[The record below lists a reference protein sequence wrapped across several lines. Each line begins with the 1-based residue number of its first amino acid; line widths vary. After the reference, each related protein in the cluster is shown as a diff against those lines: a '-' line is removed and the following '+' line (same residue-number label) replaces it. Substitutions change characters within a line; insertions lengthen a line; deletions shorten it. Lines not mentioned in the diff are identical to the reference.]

1 MNMKTPIRHTAV
13 ALMVALSVAACGHS
27 TPKNSASAKPS
38 AKPSATAT
46 AQKKADSKSTKD
58 SNLKNKVAGKS
69 SDSLS
74 AANNP
79 NQAAPALPSPA
90 SNGSIANGF
99 AAPKPGSSFASS
111 PTAPTPWFP
120 TPWVNVPGN
129 PFTSTNTTPQVSTAS
144 NEQGSGT
151 YAGGSGSSESA
162 GTPSVSG
169 STGTV
174 PAVSIPGHSSTNDG
188 VTTDNPTYVPS
199 LPDTPAL
206 PGTST
211 DDPTGVPS
219 ITLPGTG
226 GSGNTNPVI
235 PGIGGN
241 APVFP
246 PLPSGG
252 SDDSPVV
259 PPVVNPGGGNG
270 GVVTPPAT
278 PSRPVSPE
286 MQARIDAAQ
295 TNLANASAKV
305 VMAQADLNNAR
316 NKASAAKTSLA
327 NAQKSLADAKS
338 EQAGAIADLAQAQA
352 DLDSTTGMVSARAQ
366 YADAAA
372 RSRFSKAGE
381 VDWSKVSEN
390 DRARITAS
398 ILAAKINAYRENMGL
413 PALPETDSLHDFAQ
427 EWSTKMATGEA
438 GFGHDRARLQG
449 YLGDKADGTR
459 VTNINENVAYVNS
472 NNPVSDAEYVFS
484 LWRNSHVHN
493 ENMKANDMNAM
504 AIAVKNDSQRGIYAT
519 LNMVRYK
526 EGNTGNQT
534 AHFYDV
540 SKVHDNV
547 SWNTNTNEKHYSIE
561 KPVTKTDVS
570 KIDVSNLPKNA
581 TSSFTVGD
589 IQKPVLEKDIKDRE
603 EAAGITTKEKA
614 VEAADEAVNNAE
626 AKVPEAAEQV
636 KQADAE
642 VTEAEDQL
650 SSAQAGQQEAQKAL
664 DDTIAEANS
673 EPEYGTSAAEVT
685 APETVSDNS
694 SEGVSN
700 EVPAAAVETSEPATP
715 EVVESGA
722 SETMTEES
730 APAPVAETQDLGS
743 SEAAGTFDK
752 ASETPAPVENNVA
765 PAASNETPV
774 AATSSDAAPATTASD
789 VAAAPAQ

>member
-46 AQKKADSKSTKD
+46 AQKKADTKSTKD
-58 SNLKNKVAGKS
+58 SHLKNKVSGKS
-69 SDSLS
+69 SDNLS

-90 SNGSIANGF
+90 SNGSVANGF
-99 AAPKPGSSFASS
+99 AAPKPGSSFASG
-111 PTAPTPWFP
+111 PAAPTPWFP

-129 PFTSTNTTPQVSTAS
+129 PFTSTNTAPQISTAS
-144 NEQGSGT
+144 NEQGSDA
-151 YAGGSGSSESA
+151 YAGGSGSSESISA
-162 GTPSVSG
+162 PSVSS

-199 LPDTPAL
+199 LSDTPTL

-219 ITLPGTG
+219 IPLPGSG
-226 GSGNTNPVI
+226 GTNPVI
-235 PGIGGN
+235 PGIGGDVP
-241 APVFP
+241 ALP
-246 PLPSGG
+246 PLPGGG
-252 SDDSPVV
+252 SDNSPVV
-259 PPVVNPGGGNG
+259 PPVVNPGGDNG
-270 GVVTPPAT
+270 GVVTPPVA

-286 MQARIDAAQ
+286 MQARINTAQ
-295 TNLANASAKV
+295 ANLANASAKV

-338 EQAGAIADLAQAQA
+338 EQAGAIAALAQAQA

-390 DRARITAS
+390 DRARITTS

-504 AIAVKNDSQRGIYAT
+504 AIAVKNDSQRGLYAT
-519 LNMVRYK
+519 MNMVRYDK
-526 EGNTGNQT
+526 GNTGNQT

-603 EAAGITTKEKA
+603 EAAGINTKEKA
-614 VEAADEAVNNAE
+614 VEAADKAVSNAE

-636 KQADAE
+636 KQGEAE
-642 VTEAEDQL
+642 VSEAEGQL
-650 SSAQAGQQEAQKAL
+650 SSAQAGQQEAQKVL

-673 EPEYGTSAAEVT
+673 ESEYGTSAAEAT
-685 APETVSDNS
+685 SPETVSDNS
-694 SEGVSN
+694 SEGVTD
-700 EVPAAAVETSEPATP
+700 EVPAAAVETSESATP
-715 EVVESGA
+715 EVTEHGA
-722 SETMTEES
+722 AETVSEEA

-743 SEAAGTFDK
+743 SETAGTFDK
-752 ASETPAPVENNVA
+752 AAETPAPVENDVA
-765 PAASNETPV
+765 PAANS
-774 AATSSDAAPATTASD
+774 SD
-789 VAAAPAQ
+789 VATAPAQ

>member
-46 AQKKADSKSTKD
+46 AQKKAGAKSTKD

-69 SDSLS
+69 SDNLS
-74 AANNP
+74 AVNNP
-79 NQAAPALPSPA
+79 HQAAPPA

-99 AAPKPGSSFASS
+99 AAPKPGSSFASG
-111 PTAPTPWFP
+111 PAAPTPWFP

-144 NEQGSGT
+144 NEQGSGN
-151 YAGGSGSSESA
+151 YAGGGSSESV

-169 STGTV
+169 STGAV

-199 LPDTPAL
+199 LPGTPAL
-206 PGTST
+206 PGTSA

-219 ITLPGTG
+219 IALPGAG
-226 GSGNTNPVI
+226 GSGDTNPVI
-235 PGIGGN
+235 PGIGGDT
-241 APVFP
+241 PVLP
-246 PLPSGG
+246 PLPGG
-252 SDDSPVV
+252 SSDDSPVV
-259 PPVVNPGGGNG
+259 PPVVNPGGDNG
-270 GVVTPPAT
+270 GVVTPPVT

-286 MQARIDAAQ
+286 MQARINTAQ

-338 EQAGAIADLAQAQA
+338 EQAGAIAALAQAQA

-372 RSRFSKAGE
+372 RSQFSKAGE

-413 PALPETDSLHDFAQ
+413 PALPETNSLHDFAQ
-427 EWSTKMATGEA
+427 EWSTKMATGET

-504 AIAVKNDSQRGIYAT
+504 AIAVKNDSQRGLYAT
-519 LNMVRYK
+519 LNMVRYDK
-526 EGNTGNQT
+526 GNTGNQT

-561 KPVTKTDVS
+561 KPITKTDVS

-603 EAAGITTKEKA
+603 EAAGISTKEKA
-614 VEAADEAVNNAE
+614 VEAADKAVSNAE

-636 KQADAE
+636 KQAEAE
-642 VTEAEDQL
+642 VTEAEGQL

-664 DDTIAEANS
+664 DDTIAEVNS

-694 SEGVSN
+694 SEGVSD
-700 EVPAAAVETSEPATP
+700 EVSAAAVETSESATP

-752 ASETPAPVENNVA
+752 VDETPVENDVA
-765 PAASNETPV
+765 PASSTETPV
-774 AATSSDAAPATTASD
+774 AATSGDAAPATTASD

>member
-27 TPKNSASAKPS
+27 TPKNSATAKPS
-38 AKPSATAT
+38 AKPSAT

-58 SNLKNKVAGKS
+58 SNLKNKVASKS
-69 SDSLS
+69 SDNLS
-74 AANNP
+74 AVNSP

-90 SNGSIANGF
+90 SNGSVANGF
-99 AAPKPGSSFASS
+99 AASKPGSSFASG
-111 PTAPTPWFP
+111 PAAPTPWFP

-144 NEQGSGT
+144 NEQGPGT

-169 STGTV
+169 STGSV
-174 PAVSIPGHSSTNDG
+174 LAVSIPGHSSTNDG

-219 ITLPGTG
+219 ITLPG
-226 GSGNTNPVI
+226 GSGDTNPVI
-235 PGIGGN
+235 PGIGGDT
-241 APVFP
+241 PVLP
-246 PLPSGG
+246 PLPGG
-252 SDDSPVV
+252 SSDDSPVV
-259 PPVVNPGGGNG
+259 PPVVNPGGDNG
-270 GVVTPPAT
+270 GVVTPPVT

-286 MQARIDAAQ
+286 MQARINTAQ

-316 NKASAAKTSLA
+316 NKSSAAKTSLA
-327 NAQKSLADAKS
+327 NAQKSLADTKS
-338 EQAGAIADLAQAQA
+338 EQAGAIAALAQAQA

-449 YLGDKADGTR
+449 YLGNKADGTR

-603 EAAGITTKEKA
+603 EAAGISAKEKA
-614 VEAADEAVNNAE
+614 VEAADKAVSNAE
-626 AKVPEAAEQV
+626 AKIPEAAEQV
-636 KQADAE
+636 KQAEAE

-673 EPEYGTSAAEVT
+673 EPEYGTSAAEAT

-694 SEGVSN
+694 SEGVSD
-700 EVPAAAVETSEPATP
+700 EVPAAAVETSEPSTATP

-722 SETMTEES
+722 AETMTDEA
-730 APAPVAETQDLGS
+730 APATS
-743 SEAAGTFDK
+743 T
-752 ASETPAPVENNVA
+752 
-765 PAASNETPV
+765 ETPV

>member
-27 TPKNSASAKPS
+27 TPKNSATAKPS
-38 AKPSATAT
+38 AKPSAT

-58 SNLKNKVAGKS
+58 SNLKNKVASKS

-74 AANNP
+74 ATGSP

-99 AAPKPGSSFASS
+99 AAPKPGSSFASG
-111 PTAPTPWFP
+111 PAAPTPWFP

-144 NEQGSGT
+144 NEQGSGN
-151 YAGGSGSSESA
+151 YAGGGSSESV

-169 STGTV
+169 STGAV

-199 LPDTPAL
+199 LPGTPAL
-206 PGTST
+206 PGTSA

-219 ITLPGTG
+219 ITLPG
-226 GSGNTNPVI
+226 SGNTNPVI
-235 PGIGGN
+235 PSVDGDT
-241 APVFP
+241 PVLP
-246 PLPSGG
+246 PLPGG
-252 SDDSPVV
+252 SSDDSPVV
-259 PPVVNPGGGNG
+259 PPVVNPGGDNG
-270 GVVTPPAT
+270 GVVTPPVT

-286 MQARIDAAQ
+286 MQARINTAQ

-338 EQAGAIADLAQAQA
+338 EQAGAIAALAQAQA

-413 PALPETDSLHDFAQ
+413 PALPETDSLHGFAQ
-427 EWSTKMATGEA
+427 EWSTKMATGET

-673 EPEYGTSAAEVT
+673 EPEYGTSAAEAT
-685 APETVSDNS
+685 APETVSGNS
-694 SEGVSN
+694 SEGVSD
-700 EVPAAAVETSEPATP
+700 EVPAAAVETSESATP

-765 PAASNETPV
+765 PASSTETPV

>member
-27 TPKNSASAKPS
+27 TPKNSATAKPS
-38 AKPSATAT
+38 AKPSAT

-58 SNLKNKVAGKS
+58 SNLKNKVASKS

-74 AANNP
+74 AAGSP

-99 AAPKPGSSFASS
+99 AAPKPGSSFASG
-111 PTAPTPWFP
+111 PAAPTPWFP

-129 PFTSTNTTPQVSTAS
+129 PFTSANTAPQVSTAS
-144 NEQGSGT
+144 NEQGPGT
-151 YAGGSGSSESA
+151 YAGGGSSESV

-169 STGTV
+169 STGAV

-199 LPDTPAL
+199 LPGTPAL
-206 PGTST
+206 PGTSA

-219 ITLPGTG
+219 ITLPGAG
-226 GSGNTNPVI
+226 GSGDTNPVI
-235 PGIGGN
+235 PGIGGDT
-241 APVFP
+241 PVLP
-246 PLPSGG
+246 PLPGG
-252 SDDSPVV
+252 SSDDSPVV
-259 PPVVNPGGGNG
+259 PPVVNPGGDNG
-270 GVVTPPAT
+270 GVITPPVT

-286 MQARIDAAQ
+286 MQARIDTAQ

-338 EQAGAIADLAQAQA
+338 EQAGAIAALAQAQA

-519 LNMVRYK
+519 MNMVRYDK
-526 EGNTGNQT
+526 GNTGNQT

-603 EAAGITTKEKA
+603 EAAGISTKEKA
-614 VEAADEAVNNAE
+614 VEAADKAVNNAE
-626 AKVPEAAEQV
+626 TKVPEAAEQV
-636 KQADAE
+636 KQAEAE
-642 VTEAEDQL
+642 VTEAEGQL
-650 SSAQAGQQEAQKAL
+650 SSAQSGQQEAQKAL

-673 EPEYGTSAAEVT
+673 EPEYGTSAAEAT
-685 APETVSDNS
+685 APETANDNS

-700 EVPAAAVETSEPATP
+700 EVPAAAVETSEPATATS
-715 EVVESGA
+715 EVA
-722 SETMTEES
+722 ETVTEEA

-752 ASETPAPVENNVA
+752 ASETPALVENNVA
-765 PAASNETPV
+765 PASSTETPA

>member
-38 AKPSATAT
+38 AKPSATAID
-46 AQKKADSKSTKD
+46 QKKADSKSTKN
-58 SNLKNKVAGKS
+58 SNLKNKITDKS
-69 SDSLS
+69 SGGLS
-74 AANNP
+74 AVNNP
-79 NQAAPALPSPA
+79 KQAAPSLPFPA
-90 SNGSIANGF
+90 SNGSVANGF
-99 AAPKPGSSFASS
+99 TAPKPGSLFASG
-111 PTAPTPWFP
+111 PDAPTPWFP

-129 PFTSTNTTPQVSTAS
+129 PFTSTNTIPQVSTAS
-144 NEQGSGT
+144 NEQDPGA
-151 YAGGSGSSESA
+151 YAGGGSSESVGA
-162 GTPSVSG
+162 PSVSG
-169 STGTV
+169 SSTTV

-188 VTTDNPTYVPS
+188 VTTDNPTYIPS

-211 DDPTGVPS
+211 DDPTNIPS
-219 ITLPGTG
+219 ITLPGAG
-226 GSGNTNPVI
+226 GS
-235 PGIGGN
+235 
-241 APVFP
+241 
-246 PLPSGG
+246 
-252 SDDSPVV
+252 SDDTPVV
-259 PPVVNPGGGNG
+259 PPVVNPGGDNG
-270 GVVTPPAT
+270 GVVTPPVT
-278 PSRPVSPE
+278 PSRPVSPA
-286 MQARIDAAQ
+286 MQARINTAQ

-327 NAQKSLADAKS
+327 NAQKSLANAKS

-449 YLGDKADGTR
+449 YLGDRADSTR
-459 VTNINENVAYVNS
+459 VTNINENIAYVNS

-484 LWRNSHVHN
+484 LWRNSSVHN
-493 ENMKANDMNAM
+493 ENMKANNMNAM
-504 AIAVKNDSQRGIYAT
+504 AIAVKNDSQRGLYAT
-519 LNMVRYK
+519 MNMVRYDK
-526 EGNTGNQT
+526 GNTGDQT

-561 KPVTKTDVS
+561 KPVTKTNIS
-570 KIDVSNLPKNA
+570 KIDVSNLPKNS

-589 IQKPVLEKDIKDRE
+589 IQKPVLEKDIKDRK
-603 EAAGITTKEKA
+603 EAAGISAKEKA
-614 VEAADEAVNNAE
+614 VEAADKAVSNAE

-636 KQADAE
+636 KQAEAE
-642 VTEAEDQL
+642 VTEAEGQL

-673 EPEYGTSAAEVT
+673 EPEYGTSAAEAT
-685 APETVSDNS
+685 APETVSGNS
-694 SEGVSN
+694 SEGVSD
-700 EVPAAAVETSEPATP
+700 EVPAAAVETSESATP

-722 SETMTEES
+722 TEIVTEEA
-730 APAPVAETQDLGS
+730 APAPVAETQDLGL
-743 SEAAGTFDK
+743 SETAGTFDK
-752 ASETPAPVENNVA
+752 AAETPAPVENDVT
-765 PAASNETPV
+765 PAASAETPV
-774 AATSSDAAPATTASD
+774 AATSSDASPAATASD
-789 VAAAPAQ
+789 VVAAVPAQ

>member
-58 SNLKNKVAGKS
+58 SNLKNKVASKS

-74 AANNP
+74 AAGSP

-99 AAPKPGSSFASS
+99 AAPKPGSSFASG
-111 PTAPTPWFP
+111 PAAPTPWFP

-144 NEQGSGT
+144 NEQGSGN
-151 YAGGSGSSESA
+151 YAGGGSSESVA
-162 GTPSVSG
+162 TPSVSG
-169 STGTV
+169 STGAV

-199 LPDTPAL
+199 LPGTPAL
-206 PGTST
+206 PGTSA

-219 ITLPGTG
+219 ITLPGAG
-226 GSGNTNPVI
+226 GSGDTNPVI
-235 PGIGGN
+235 PGIGGDT
-241 APVFP
+241 PVLP
-246 PLPSGG
+246 PLPGG
-252 SDDSPVV
+252 SSDDSPVV
-259 PPVVNPGGGNG
+259 PPVVNPGGDNG
-270 GVVTPPAT
+270 GVVTPPVT

-286 MQARIDAAQ
+286 MQARIDTAQ

-338 EQAGAIADLAQAQA
+338 EQAGAIAALAQAQA

-413 PALPETDSLHDFAQ
+413 PALPETNSLHDFAQ
-427 EWSTKMATGEA
+427 EWSTKMATGET

-459 VTNINENVAYVNS
+459 VTNINENIAYVNS

-504 AIAVKNDSQRGIYAT
+504 AIAVKNDSQRGLYAT
-519 LNMVRYK
+519 LNMVRYDK
-526 EGNTGNQT
+526 GNTGNQT

-603 EAAGITTKEKA
+603 EAAGISTKEKA
-614 VEAADEAVNNAE
+614 VEAADKAVSNAE

-636 KQADAE
+636 KQAEAE
-642 VTEAEDQL
+642 VTEAEGQL

-673 EPEYGTSAAEVT
+673 EPEYGTSAAEAT
-685 APETVSDNS
+685 APEAVSDNS
-694 SEGVSN
+694 SEGVSD
-700 EVPAAAVETSEPATP
+700 EVPAEAVESSETATP
-715 EVVESGA
+715 EVVDGGA
-722 SETMTEES
+722 ETVTEEAS
-730 APAPVAETQDLGS
+730 PASVAETQDLGS
-743 SEAAGTFDK
+743 SETAGTFDK
-752 ASETPAPVENNVA
+752 AAETPAPVENDVA
-765 PAASNETPV
+765 PTASTETPV
-774 AATSSDAAPATTASD
+774 AATSSDVTPATTAPD
-789 VAAAPAQ
+789 VVAAPAQ

>member
-58 SNLKNKVAGKS
+58 SNLKGKS
-69 SDSLS
+69 SDNLS
-74 AANNP
+74 AVNGP
-79 NQAAPALPSPA
+79 HQAAPALPSPA
-90 SNGSIANGF
+90 SNGSVANGF
-99 AAPKPGSSFASS
+99 AAPKPGSSFASG
-111 PTAPTPWFP
+111 PAAPTPWFP

-151 YAGGSGSSESA
+151 YAGGSGSSDSV

-199 LPDTPAL
+199 LPGTPAL

-219 ITLPGTG
+219 ITLPG
-226 GSGNTNPVI
+226 SGNTNPVI
-235 PGIGGN
+235 PSVDGDT
-241 APVFP
+241 PVLP
-246 PLPSGG
+246 PLPGG
-252 SDDSPVV
+252 SSDDSPVV
-259 PPVVNPGGGNG
+259 PPVVNPGGDNG
-270 GVVTPPAT
+270 GVVTPPVT

-286 MQARIDAAQ
+286 MQARINTAQ

-316 NKASAAKTSLA
+316 NKSSAAKTSLA

-338 EQAGAIADLAQAQA
+338 EQAGAIAALAQAQA

-673 EPEYGTSAAEVT
+673 EPEYGTSAAEAT
-685 APETVSDNS
+685 APETVSDKS
-694 SEGVSN
+694 SEGVSD
-700 EVPAAAVETSEPATP
+700 EVPAAAVDTSESATP
-715 EVVESGA
+715 EVTERSA
-722 SETMTEES
+722 AETVAEEVS
-730 APAPVAETQDLGS
+730 PTPVAETQDLGS
-743 SEAAGTFDK
+743 SETAGTFDK
-752 ASETPAPVENNVA
+752 AAETPAPVENDVA
-765 PAASNETPV
+765 PAASTEIPV
-774 AATSSDAAPATTASD
+774 AATSSSD
-789 VAAAPAQ
+789 VAPAASGVTTPAQ

>member
-58 SNLKNKVAGKS
+58 SNLKNKAAGKS

-74 AANNP
+74 AAGSP

-90 SNGSIANGF
+90 SNGSVANGF
-99 AAPKPGSSFASS
+99 AAPKPGSSFASG
-111 PTAPTPWFP
+111 PAAPTPWFP

-129 PFTSTNTTPQVSTAS
+129 PFTSANTAPQVSTAS
-144 NEQGSGT
+144 NEQGPGT
-151 YAGGSGSSESA
+151 YAGGGSSESV

-169 STGTV
+169 STGAV

-199 LPDTPAL
+199 LPGTPAL
-206 PGTST
+206 PGTSA

-219 ITLPGTG
+219 ITLPGAG
-226 GSGNTNPVI
+226 GSGDTNPVI
-235 PGIGGN
+235 PGIGGDT
-241 APVFP
+241 PVLP
-246 PLPSGG
+246 PLPGG
-252 SDDSPVV
+252 SSDDSPVV
-259 PPVVNPGGGNG
+259 PPVVNPGGDNG
-270 GVVTPPAT
+270 GVITPPVT

-286 MQARIDAAQ
+286 MQARIDTAQ

-338 EQAGAIADLAQAQA
+338 EQAGAIAALAQAQA

-519 LNMVRYK
+519 MNMVRYDK
-526 EGNTGNQT
+526 GNTGNQT

-603 EAAGITTKEKA
+603 EAAGISTKEKA
-614 VEAADEAVNNAE
+614 VEAADKAVNNAE
-626 AKVPEAAEQV
+626 TKVPEAAEQV
-636 KQADAE
+636 KQAEAE
-642 VTEAEDQL
+642 VTEAEGQL
-650 SSAQAGQQEAQKAL
+650 SSAQSGQQEAQKAL

-673 EPEYGTSAAEVT
+673 EPEYGTSAAEAT
-685 APETVSDNS
+685 APETANDNS

-700 EVPAAAVETSEPATP
+700 EVPAAAVETSEPATATS
-715 EVVESGA
+715 EVA
-722 SETMTEES
+722 ETVTEEA

-752 ASETPAPVENNVA
+752 ASEAPALVENNVA
-765 PAASNETPV
+765 PASSTETPA

>member
-27 TPKNSASAKPS
+27 TPKNSATAKPS
-38 AKPSATAT
+38 AKPSAT

-58 SNLKNKVAGKS
+58 SNLKNKVASKS

-74 AANNP
+74 ATGSP

-99 AAPKPGSSFASS
+99 AAPKPGSSFASG
-111 PTAPTPWFP
+111 PAAPTPWFP

-144 NEQGSGT
+144 NEQGSGN
-151 YAGGSGSSESA
+151 YAGGGSSESV

-169 STGTV
+169 STGAV

-199 LPDTPAL
+199 LPGTPAL
-206 PGTST
+206 PGTSA

-219 ITLPGTG
+219 ITLPGAG
-226 GSGNTNPVI
+226 GSGDTNPVI
-235 PGIGGN
+235 PGIGGDT
-241 APVFP
+241 PVLP
-246 PLPSGG
+246 PLPGG
-252 SDDSPVV
+252 SSDDSPVV
-259 PPVVNPGGGNG
+259 PPVVNPGGDNG
-270 GVVTPPAT
+270 GVVTPPVT

-286 MQARIDAAQ
+286 MQARINTAQ

-338 EQAGAIADLAQAQA
+338 EQAGAIAALAQAQA

-413 PALPETDSLHDFAQ
+413 PALPETDSLHGFAQ
-427 EWSTKMATGEA
+427 EWSTKMATGET
-438 GFGHDRARLQG
+438 GFGHDRTRLQG

-459 VTNINENVAYVNS
+459 VTNINENIAYVNS

-484 LWRNSHVHN
+484 LWRNSSVHN

-504 AIAVKNDSQRGIYAT
+504 AIAVKNDSQRGLYAT
-519 LNMVRYK
+519 MNMVRYDK
-526 EGNTGNQT
+526 GNTGDQT

-570 KIDVSNLPKNA
+570 KIDVSNLPKNS

-603 EAAGITTKEKA
+603 EAAGISAKEKA
-614 VEAADEAVNNAE
+614 VEAADKAVSNAE

-636 KQADAE
+636 KQAEAE
-642 VTEAEDQL
+642 VTEAEGQL

-673 EPEYGTSAAEVT
+673 EPEYGTSAAEAT
-685 APETVSDNS
+685 APETVSGNS
-694 SEGVSN
+694 SEGVSD
-700 EVPAAAVETSEPATP
+700 EVPAAAVETSESATP

-765 PAASNETPV
+765 PASSTETPV

>member
-27 TPKNSASAKPS
+27 TPKNSATAKPS
-38 AKPSATAT
+38 AKPSAT

-58 SNLKNKVAGKS
+58 SNLKNKVASKS
-69 SDSLS
+69 SDNLS
-74 AANNP
+74 AVNGP
-79 NQAAPALPSPA
+79 HQAAPALPSPA
-90 SNGSIANGF
+90 SNGSVANGF
-99 AAPKPGSSFASS
+99 AAPKPGSSFASG
-111 PTAPTPWFP
+111 PAAPTPWFP

-151 YAGGSGSSESA
+151 YAGGSGSSDSV

-199 LPDTPAL
+199 LPGTPAL

-219 ITLPGTG
+219 ITLPG
-226 GSGNTNPVI
+226 SGNTNPVI
-235 PGIGGN
+235 PSVDGDT
-241 APVFP
+241 PVLP
-246 PLPSGG
+246 PLPGG
-252 SDDSPVV
+252 SSDDSPVV
-259 PPVVNPGGGNG
+259 PPVVNPGGDNG
-270 GVVTPPAT
+270 GVVTPPVT

-286 MQARIDAAQ
+286 MQARINTAQ

-316 NKASAAKTSLA
+316 NKSSAAKTSLA

-338 EQAGAIADLAQAQA
+338 EQAGAIAALAQAQA

-449 YLGDKADGTR
+449 YLGNKADGTR

-603 EAAGITTKEKA
+603 EAAGISTKEKA
-614 VEAADEAVNNAE
+614 VEAADKAVSNAE
-626 AKVPEAAEQV
+626 AKVPEAADQV
-636 KQADAE
+636 KQAEAE
-642 VTEAEDQL
+642 VTEAEGQL

-673 EPEYGTSAAEVT
+673 EPEYGTSAAEAT

-694 SEGVSN
+694 SEGVSD
-700 EVPAAAVETSEPATP
+700 EVPAAAVDTSESATP
-715 EVVESGA
+715 EVTERSA
-722 SETMTEES
+722 AETVAEEVS
-730 APAPVAETQDLGS
+730 PTPVAETQDLGS
-743 SEAAGTFDK
+743 SETAGTFDK
-752 ASETPAPVENNVA
+752 AAETPAPVENDVA
-765 PAASNETPV
+765 PAASTEIPV
-774 AATSSDAAPATTASD
+774 AATSSSD
-789 VAAAPAQ
+789 VAPAASGVTTPAQ

>member
-46 AQKKADSKSTKD
+46 AQKKADNKSTKD

-69 SDSLS
+69 SDNLS
-74 AANNP
+74 AVNSP

-99 AAPKPGSSFASS
+99 AAPKPGSSFASG
-111 PTAPTPWFP
+111 PAAPTPWFP

-144 NEQGSGT
+144 NEQGPGT

-169 STGTV
+169 STGSV

-219 ITLPGTG
+219 ITLPG
-226 GSGNTNPVI
+226 GSGDTNPVI
-235 PGIGGN
+235 PGIGGDT
-241 APVFP
+241 PVLP
-246 PLPSGG
+246 PLPGG
-252 SDDSPVV
+252 SSDDSPVI
-259 PPVVNPGGGNG
+259 PPVVNHGGDNG
-270 GVVTPPAT
+270 GVVTPPVT

-286 MQARIDAAQ
+286 MQARIDTDQA
-295 TNLANASAKV
+295 NLANASAKV

-338 EQAGAIADLAQAQA
+338 EQAGAIAALAQAQA

-413 PALPETDSLHDFAQ
+413 PALPETNSLHDFAQ
-427 EWSTKMATGEA
+427 EWSTKMATGET

-459 VTNINENVAYVNS
+459 VTNINENIAYVNS

-484 LWRNSHVHN
+484 LWRNSSVHN

-504 AIAVKNDSQRGIYAT
+504 AIAVKNDSQRGLYAT
-519 LNMVRYK
+519 MNMVRYDK
-526 EGNTGNQT
+526 GNTGDQT

-570 KIDVSNLPKNA
+570 KIDVSNLPKNS

-614 VEAADEAVNNAE
+614 VEAADKAVSNAE

-636 KQADAE
+636 KQAEAE

-673 EPEYGTSAAEVT
+673 EPEYGTSAAEAT

-700 EVPAAAVETSEPATP
+700 EVPAAAVETSEPATS
-715 EVVESGA
+715 EVVEGGA
-722 SETMTEES
+722 AEEA

-765 PAASNETPV
+765 PASSTETPV

>member
-46 AQKKADSKSTKD
+46 AQKTADTKSTKD

-69 SDSLS
+69 SDNLS
-74 AANNP
+74 AVNGP
-79 NQAAPALPSPA
+79 HQAAPALPSPA
-90 SNGSIANGF
+90 SNGSVANGF
-99 AAPKPGSSFASS
+99 AAPKPGSSFASG
-111 PTAPTPWFP
+111 PAAPTPWFP

-151 YAGGSGSSESA
+151 YAGGSGSSDSV

-199 LPDTPAL
+199 LPGTPAL

-219 ITLPGTG
+219 ITLPG
-226 GSGNTNPVI
+226 SGNTNPVI
-235 PGIGGN
+235 PSVDGDT
-241 APVFP
+241 PVLP
-246 PLPSGG
+246 PLPGG
-252 SDDSPVV
+252 SSDDSPVV
-259 PPVVNPGGGNG
+259 PPVVNPGGDNG
-270 GVVTPPAT
+270 GVVTPPVT

-286 MQARIDAAQ
+286 MQARINTAQ

-316 NKASAAKTSLA
+316 NKSSAAKTSLA

-338 EQAGAIADLAQAQA
+338 EQAGAIAALAQAQA

-614 VEAADEAVNNAE
+614 VEATDEAVNNAE

-673 EPEYGTSAAEVT
+673 EPEYGTSAAEAT
-685 APETVSDNS
+685 APETVSDKS
-694 SEGVSN
+694 SEGVSD
-700 EVPAAAVETSEPATP
+700 EVPAAAVDTSESATP
-715 EVVESGA
+715 EVTERSA
-722 SETMTEES
+722 AETVAEEVS
-730 APAPVAETQDLGS
+730 PTPVAETQDLGS
-743 SEAAGTFDK
+743 SETAGTFDK
-752 ASETPAPVENNVA
+752 AAETPAPVENDVA
-765 PAASNETPV
+765 PAASTEIPV
-774 AATSSDAAPATTASD
+774 AATSSSD
-789 VAAAPAQ
+789 VAPAASGVTTPAQ

>member
-27 TPKNSASAKPS
+27 TPKNSATAKPS
-38 AKPSATAT
+38 AKPSAT

-58 SNLKNKVAGKS
+58 SNLKNKVASKS

-74 AANNP
+74 AAGSP

-99 AAPKPGSSFASS
+99 AAPKPGSSFASG
-111 PTAPTPWFP
+111 PAAPTPWFP

-144 NEQGSGT
+144 NEQGSGN
-151 YAGGSGSSESA
+151 YAGGGSSESV

-169 STGTV
+169 STGAV

-199 LPDTPAL
+199 LPGTPAL
-206 PGTST
+206 PGTSA

-219 ITLPGTG
+219 ITLPGAG
-226 GSGNTNPVI
+226 GSGDTNPVI
-235 PGIGGN
+235 PGIGGDT
-241 APVFP
+241 PVLP
-246 PLPSGG
+246 PLPGG
-252 SDDSPVV
+252 SSDDSPVV
-259 PPVVNPGGGNG
+259 PPVVNPGGDNG
-270 GVVTPPAT
+270 GVVTPPVT
-278 PSRPVSPE
+278 PSRPVSSE
-286 MQARIDAAQ
+286 MQARIDTAQ

-338 EQAGAIADLAQAQA
+338 EQAGAIAALAQAQA

-413 PALPETDSLHDFAQ
+413 PALPETNSLHDFAQ

-561 KPVTKTDVS
+561 KSVTKTDVS

-589 IQKPVLEKDIKDRE
+589 IQKPVLDKDIKDRE

-694 SEGVSN
+694 SEGVSD
-700 EVPAAAVETSEPATP
+700 EVPAAAVETSEPATATS
-715 EVVESGA
+715 EVA
-722 SETMTEES
+722 ETVTEEA

-752 ASETPAPVENNVA
+752 ASETPALVENNVA
-765 PAASNETPV
+765 PASSTETPA
-774 AATSSDAAPATTASD
+774 AATSSDATPATTASD

>member
-58 SNLKNKVAGKS
+58 SNLKNKAAGKS

-74 AANNP
+74 AAGSP

-90 SNGSIANGF
+90 SNGSVANGF
-99 AAPKPGSSFASS
+99 AAPKPGSSFASG
-111 PTAPTPWFP
+111 PAAPTPWFP

-129 PFTSTNTTPQVSTAS
+129 PFTSTNTAPQVSTAS
-144 NEQGSGT
+144 NEQDSGA

-235 PGIGGN
+235 PGIGN

-259 PPVVNPGGGNG
+259 PPVVNPGGDNG

-286 MQARIDAAQ
+286 MQARIDTAQ

-316 NKASAAKTSLA
+316 NKSSAAKTSLA

-338 EQAGAIADLAQAQA
+338 EQAGAIAALAQAQA

-413 PALPETDSLHDFAQ
+413 PALPETDSLHNFAQ

-700 EVPAAAVETSEPATP
+700 EVPAAAVETSEPATATS
-715 EVVESGA
+715 EVA
-722 SETMTEES
+722 ETVTEEA

-752 ASETPAPVENNVA
+752 ASETPALVENNVA
-765 PAASNETPV
+765 PASSTETPA

>member
-58 SNLKNKVAGKS
+58 SNLKNKAAGKS

-74 AANNP
+74 AAGSP

-90 SNGSIANGF
+90 SNGSVANGF
-99 AAPKPGSSFASS
+99 AAPKPGSSFASG
-111 PTAPTPWFP
+111 PAAPTPWFP

-129 PFTSTNTTPQVSTAS
+129 PFTSTNTASQVSTAS
-144 NEQGSGT
+144 NEQGSGA
-151 YAGGSGSSESA
+151 YAGGGSSESV

-169 STGTV
+169 STGAV
-174 PAVSIPGHSSTNDG
+174 PAVRIPGHSSTNDG

-199 LPDTPAL
+199 LPGTPAL
-206 PGTST
+206 PGTSA

-259 PPVVNPGGGNG
+259 PPVVNPGGDNG

-286 MQARIDAAQ
+286 MQARIDTAQ

-316 NKASAAKTSLA
+316 NKSSAAKTSLA

-338 EQAGAIADLAQAQA
+338 EQAGAIAALAQAQA

-413 PALPETDSLHDFAQ
+413 PALPETDSLHNFAQ

-700 EVPAAAVETSEPATP
+700 EVPAAAVETSEPATATS
-715 EVVESGA
+715 EVA
-722 SETMTEES
+722 ETVTEEA

-752 ASETPAPVENNVA
+752 ASETPALVENNVA
-765 PAASNETPV
+765 PASSTETPA

>member
-27 TPKNSASAKPS
+27 TPKNSATAKPS
-38 AKPSATAT
+38 AKPSAT

-58 SNLKNKVAGKS
+58 SNLKNKVASKS

-74 AANNP
+74 AAGSP

-99 AAPKPGSSFASS
+99 AAPKPGSSFASG
-111 PTAPTPWFP
+111 PAAPTPWFP

-144 NEQGSGT
+144 NEQGSGN
-151 YAGGSGSSESA
+151 YAGGGSSESV

-169 STGTV
+169 STGAV

-188 VTTDNPTYVPS
+188 VTTDNPTYLPS
-199 LPDTPAL
+199 LPGTPAL
-206 PGTST
+206 PGTSA

-219 ITLPGTG
+219 ITLPGAG
-226 GSGNTNPVI
+226 GSGDTNPVI
-235 PGIGGN
+235 PGIGGDT
-241 APVFP
+241 PVLP
-246 PLPSGG
+246 PLPGG
-252 SDDSPVV
+252 SSDDSPVV
-259 PPVVNPGGGNG
+259 PPVVNPGGDNG
-270 GVVTPPAT
+270 GVVTPPVT

-286 MQARIDAAQ
+286 MQARINTAQ

-327 NAQKSLADAKS
+327 NAQKSLVDAKS
-338 EQAGAIADLAQAQA
+338 EQAGAIAALAQAQA

-519 LNMVRYK
+519 LNMVRYDK
-526 EGNTGNQT
+526 GNTGNQT

-581 TSSFTVGD
+581 ASSFTVGD

-603 EAAGITTKEKA
+603 EAAGITAKEKA
-614 VEAADEAVNNAE
+614 VEAADKAVNNAE
-626 AKVPEAAEQV
+626 AKVPEATEQV
-636 KQADAE
+636 KQAETE
-642 VTEAEDQL
+642 VTEAEGQL

-673 EPEYGTSAAEVT
+673 EPEYGTSAAEAI

-694 SEGVSN
+694 SEGVSDK
-700 EVPAAAVETSEPATP
+700 VPAEVVESSEAASP
-715 EVVESGA
+715 EVVEGGA

-730 APAPVAETQDLGS
+730 APAPVTETQDLGS
-743 SEAAGTFDK
+743 SEAVGTFDK
-752 ASETPAPVENNVA
+752 AAETSAPVENDVA
-765 PAASNETPV
+765 PVSSTETPV
-774 AATSSDAAPATTASD
+774 AATSSDAALATTASD
-789 VAAAPAQ
+789 VATAPAQ

>member
-1 MNMKTPIRHTAV
+1 
-13 ALMVALSVAACGHS
+13 
-27 TPKNSASAKPS
+27 
-38 AKPSATAT
+38 
-46 AQKKADSKSTKD
+46 
-58 SNLKNKVAGKS
+58 
-69 SDSLS
+69 
-74 AANNP
+74 
-79 NQAAPALPSPA
+79 
-90 SNGSIANGF
+90 
-99 AAPKPGSSFASS
+99 
-111 PTAPTPWFP
+111 
-120 TPWVNVPGN
+120 VNVPGN
-129 PFTSTNTTPQVSTAS
+129 PFTSANTAPQVSTAS
-144 NEQGSGT
+144 NEQGPGT
-151 YAGGSGSSESA
+151 YAGGGSSESV
-162 GTPSVSG
+162 GTPSVNG
-169 STGTV
+169 STGAV

-219 ITLPGTG
+219 ITLPG
-226 GSGNTNPVI
+226 
-235 PGIGGN
+235 IGGN

-259 PPVVNPGGGNG
+259 PPVVNPGGDNG

-286 MQARIDAAQ
+286 MQARIDTAQ

-316 NKASAAKTSLA
+316 NKSSAAKTSLA

-338 EQAGAIADLAQAQA
+338 EQAGAIAALAQAQA

-493 ENMKANDMNAM
+493 ENMKDNDMNAM

-700 EVPAAAVETSEPATP
+700 EVPAAAVETSEPATATS
-715 EVVESGA
+715 EVA
-722 SETMTEES
+722 ETVTEEA

-752 ASETPAPVENNVA
+752 ASETPALVENNVA
-765 PAASNETPV
+765 PASSTETPA

>member
-58 SNLKNKVAGKS
+58 SNLKNKVASKS

-74 AANNP
+74 AAGSP

-99 AAPKPGSSFASS
+99 AAPKPGSSFASG
-111 PTAPTPWFP
+111 PAAPTPWFP

-144 NEQGSGT
+144 NEQGSGN
-151 YAGGSGSSESA
+151 YAGGGSSESV

-169 STGTV
+169 STGAV

-206 PGTST
+206 PGTSA

-219 ITLPGTG
+219 ITLPG

-235 PGIGGN
+235 PGIGGDT
-241 APVFP
+241 PVLP
-246 PLPSGG
+246 PLPGG
-252 SDDSPVV
+252 SSDDSPVV
-259 PPVVNPGGGNG
+259 PPVVNPGGDNG
-270 GVVTPPAT
+270 GVVTPPVT

-286 MQARIDAAQ
+286 MQARINTAQ

-338 EQAGAIADLAQAQA
+338 EQAGAIAALAQAQA

-413 PALPETDSLHDFAQ
+413 PALPETNSLHDFAQ

-449 YLGDKADGTR
+449 YLGNKADGTR

-700 EVPAAAVETSEPATP
+700 EVPAAAVETSEPATATS
-715 EVVESGA
+715 EVA
-722 SETMTEES
+722 ETMTEEA

-752 ASETPAPVENNVA
+752 ASETPALVENNVA
-765 PAASNETPV
+765 PASSTETPA

>member
-46 AQKKADSKSTKD
+46 AQKKADNKSTKD

-69 SDSLS
+69 SDNLS
-74 AANNP
+74 AVNSP

-99 AAPKPGSSFASS
+99 AAPKPGSSFASG
-111 PTAPTPWFP
+111 PAAPTPWFP

-144 NEQGSGT
+144 NEQGPGT

-169 STGTV
+169 STGSV

-219 ITLPGTG
+219 ITLPG
-226 GSGNTNPVI
+226 GSGDTNPVI
-235 PGIGGN
+235 PGIGGDT
-241 APVFP
+241 PVLP
-246 PLPSGG
+246 PLPGG
-252 SDDSPVV
+252 SSDDSPVI
-259 PPVVNPGGGNG
+259 PPVVNHGGDNG
-270 GVVTPPAT
+270 GVVTPPVT

-286 MQARIDAAQ
+286 MQARIDTDQA
-295 TNLANASAKV
+295 NLANASAKV

-338 EQAGAIADLAQAQA
+338 EQAGAIAALAQAQA

-413 PALPETDSLHDFAQ
+413 PALPETNSLHDFAQ
-427 EWSTKMATGEA
+427 EWSTKMATGET

-459 VTNINENVAYVNS
+459 VTNINENIAYVNS

-484 LWRNSHVHN
+484 LWRNSSVHN

-504 AIAVKNDSQRGIYAT
+504 AIAVKNDSQRGLYAT
-519 LNMVRYK
+519 MNMVRYDK
-526 EGNTGNQT
+526 GNTGDQT

-570 KIDVSNLPKNA
+570 KIDVSNLPKNS

-614 VEAADEAVNNAE
+614 VEAADKAVSNAE

-636 KQADAE
+636 KQAEAE

-673 EPEYGTSAAEVT
+673 EPEYGTSAAEAT

-700 EVPAAAVETSEPATP
+700 EVPAAAVETSEPATS
-715 EVVESGA
+715 EVVEGGA
-722 SETMTEES
+722 AEEA

>member
-46 AQKKADSKSTKD
+46 AQKKANSKSTKD
-58 SNLKNKVAGKS
+58 SNLKNKAAGKS

-74 AANNP
+74 AAGSP

-99 AAPKPGSSFASS
+99 AAPKPGSSFASG
-111 PTAPTPWFP
+111 PAAPTPWFP

-144 NEQGSGT
+144 NEQGSGN
-151 YAGGSGSSESA
+151 YAGGGSSESV
-162 GTPSVSG
+162 GTPYVSG
-169 STGTV
+169 STGSV

-199 LPDTPAL
+199 LPGTPAL
-206 PGTST
+206 PGTSA

-219 ITLPGTG
+219 ITLPGAG
-226 GSGNTNPVI
+226 GSGDTNPVI
-235 PGIGGN
+235 PGIGGDT
-241 APVFP
+241 PVLP
-246 PLPSGG
+246 PLPDGS

-259 PPVVNPGGGNG
+259 PPVVNPGGDNG
-270 GVVTPPAT
+270 GVVTPPVT

-286 MQARIDAAQ
+286 MQARINTAQ

-338 EQAGAIADLAQAQA
+338 EQAGAIAALAQAQA

-372 RSRFSKAGE
+372 RSRFAKAGE

-413 PALPETDSLHDFAQ
+413 PALPETNSLHDFAQ

-519 LNMVRYK
+519 MNMVRYDK
-526 EGNTGNQT
+526 GNTGNQT

-603 EAAGITTKEKA
+603 EAAGISTKEKA
-614 VEAADEAVNNAE
+614 VEAADKAVNNAE
-626 AKVPEAAEQV
+626 TKVPEAAEQV
-636 KQADAE
+636 KQAEAE
-642 VTEAEDQL
+642 VTEAEGQL
-650 SSAQAGQQEAQKAL
+650 SSAQSGQQEAQKAL

-673 EPEYGTSAAEVT
+673 EPEYGTSAAEAT
-685 APETVSDNS
+685 APETANDNS

-700 EVPAAAVETSEPATP
+700 EVPAAAVETSEPATATS
-715 EVVESGA
+715 EVA
-722 SETMTEES
+722 ETVTEEA

-752 ASETPAPVENNVA
+752 ASETPALVENNVA
-765 PAASNETPV
+765 PASSTETPA

>member
-46 AQKKADSKSTKD
+46 AQKTADTKSTKD

-69 SDSLS
+69 SDNLS
-74 AANNP
+74 AVNGP
-79 NQAAPALPSPA
+79 HQAAPALPSPA
-90 SNGSIANGF
+90 SNGSVANGF
-99 AAPKPGSSFASS
+99 AAPKPGSSFASG
-111 PTAPTPWFP
+111 PAAPTPWFP

-151 YAGGSGSSESA
+151 YAGGSGSSDSV

-199 LPDTPAL
+199 LPGTPAL

-219 ITLPGTG
+219 ITLPG
-226 GSGNTNPVI
+226 SGNTNPVI
-235 PGIGGN
+235 PSVDGDT
-241 APVFP
+241 PVLP
-246 PLPSGG
+246 PLPGG
-252 SDDSPVV
+252 SSDDSPVV
-259 PPVVNPGGGNG
+259 PPVVNPGGDNG
-270 GVVTPPAT
+270 GVVTPPVT

-286 MQARIDAAQ
+286 MQARINTAQ

-316 NKASAAKTSLA
+316 NKSSAAKTSLA

-338 EQAGAIADLAQAQA
+338 EQAGAIAALAQAQA

-413 PALPETDSLHDFAQ
+413 PALPETNSLHDFAQ

-472 NNPVSDAEYVFS
+472 TNPVADAEYVFS

-673 EPEYGTSAAEVT
+673 DPEYGTSAAEAT
-685 APETVSDNS
+685 APETVSDKS
-694 SEGVSN
+694 SEGVSD
-700 EVPAAAVETSEPATP
+700 EVPAAAVDTSESATP
-715 EVVESGA
+715 EVTERSA
-722 SETMTEES
+722 AETVAEEVS
-730 APAPVAETQDLGS
+730 PTPVAETQDLGS
-743 SEAAGTFDK
+743 SETAGTFDK
-752 ASETPAPVENNVA
+752 AAETPAPVENDVA
-765 PAASNETPV
+765 PAASTEIPV
-774 AATSSDAAPATTASD
+774 AATSSSD
-789 VAAAPAQ
+789 VAPAASGVTTPAQ